1 MALNAKEAG
10 KCRFSN
16 RHSVAKLGVLSVR
29 KERTHV
35 GRQLTT
41 GSAVAGEAERWIG
54 ITTVIVRGGPLACS
68 KLLFFVSL

>member
-35 GRQLTT
+35 GGQLTE
-41 GSAVAGEAERWIG
+41 SAVTGEAERWIG
-54 ITTVIVRGGPLACS
+54 IPTVIVRGGPLACS